1 MKNKP
6 IDMAN
11 HVTAAMERLSDE
23 SLSPEQIAAE
33 VQRAKAVT
41 ALGMT
46 YVAIGRLEI
55 DAFEAA
61 QNAGL
66 TPSRVSNLIEHAS
79 PPAALPAPTRRKG
92 TH

>member
-6 IDMAN
+6 VDMAN

-33 VQRAKAVT
+33 VQRSKAVT
-41 ALGMT
+41 SLGMT

-66 TPSRVSNLIEHAS
+66 TPTRVSNLIEHAPS
-79 PPAALPAPTRRKG
+79 PAALPAPPRRNG
-92 TH
+92 AH